1 MNYKKI
7 EEYNP
12 IALDLISANIKSSLD
27 ALGEDY
33 TREGLENTPLRV
45 AKAWSFMTH
54 GYQLNAVDILQ
65 SAIFNESSQEMVI
78 VKDIELYSLCEHHM
92 VPFYGKAHIGYLP
105 NGKIT
110 GLSKLARV
118 VDVYSRRL
126 QVQERMTIQIRDAI
140 QEALNPHGVA
150 VVIEAKHLC
159 MMMRGVQ
166 KQNSST
172 VTSAF
177 TGPFLE
183 NSSTRREFMN
193 LISHKLS

>member
-1 MNYKKI
+1 MNYKKT

-12 IALDLISANIKSSLD
+12 RTIDLISANIKSSLD
-27 ALGEDY
+27 ALGEDS

-54 GYQLNAVDILQ
+54 GYHMNAVDILQ
-65 SAIFNESSQEMVI
+65 SAIFNDNSQEMVI
-78 VKDIELYSLCEHHM
+78 VKDIELYSTCEHHM

-183 NSSTRREFMN
+183 NSSTRKEFMN

>member
-1 MNYKKI
+1 MSYKKV

-12 IALDLISANIKSSLD
+12 AVINRISENIKSSLD
-27 ALGEDY
+27 LLGEDSD
-33 TREGLENTPLRV
+33 REGLLNTPLRV
-45 AKAWSFMTH
+45 AKAWSFMTN
-54 GYQLNAVDILQ
+54 GYQLNAVDILK
-65 SAIFNESSQEMVI
+65 SAIFNEDSEEMVI
-78 VKDIELYSLCEHHM
+78 VKDIELYSMCEHHM

-118 VDVYSRRL
+118 VDVYARRL
-126 QVQERMTIQIRDAI
+126 QVQERMTTQIRDAI
-140 QEALNPHGVA
+140 QEALDPHGVA

-177 TGPFLE
+177 TGPFLD
-183 NSSTRREFMN
+183 NSATRREFMN

>member
-1 MNYKKI
+1 MSYKKT

-12 IALDLISANIKSSLD
+12 EVLEGLSANIKSSLD
-27 ALGEDY
+27 LLGEDSS
-33 TREGLENTPLRV
+33 REGLLSTPLRV
-45 AKAWSFMTH
+45 AKAWSFMTN
-54 GYQLNAVDILQ
+54 GYQQDAKEILK
-65 SAIFNESSQEMVI
+65 SAIFNEDSHEMVI
-78 VKDIELYSLCEHHM
+78 VKDIELYSMCEHHM
-92 VPFYGKAHIGYLP
+92 APFYGKAHIGYLP

-118 VDVYSRRL
+118 VDVFARRL
-126 QVQERMTIQIRDAI
+126 QVQERMTTQIKDAI
-140 QEALNPHGVA
+140 QEALEPHGVA
-150 VVIEAKHLC
+150 IVIEAKHLC

-183 NSSTRREFMN
+183 NSSTRKEFMN

>member
-1 MNYKKI
+1 MSYKKT
-7 EEYNP
+7 EEYNSEVLN
-12 IALDLISANIKSSLD
+12 AISANIKSSLSL
-27 ALGEDY
+27 LGEDAD
-33 TREGLENTPLRV
+33 REGLLNTPTRV
-45 AKAWSFMTH
+45 AKAWSFMTN
-54 GYQLNAVDILQ
+54 GYQLNAIDILK
-65 SAIFNESSQEMVI
+65 SAIFNEDSEEMVI
-78 VKDIELYSLCEHHM
+78 VKDIELYSMCEHHM

-105 NGKIT
+105 NGRIT

-118 VDVYSRRL
+118 VDVYARRL
-126 QVQERMTIQIRDAI
+126 QVQERMTTQIRDAI

-177 TGPFLE
+177 TGPFLV
-183 NSSTRREFMN
+183 NSATRREFMN

>member
-1 MNYKKI
+1 MSYKKV

-12 IALDLISANIKSSLD
+12 EVINRISENIKSSLD
-27 ALGEDY
+27 LLGEDSD
-33 TREGLENTPLRV
+33 REGLLNTPLRV
-45 AKAWSFMTH
+45 AKAWSFMTN
-54 GYQLNAVDILQ
+54 GYQLNAVDILK
-65 SAIFNESSQEMVI
+65 SAIFNEDSEEMVI
-78 VKDIELYSLCEHHM
+78 VKDIELYSMCEHHM

-118 VDVYSRRL
+118 VDVYARRL
-126 QVQERMTIQIRDAI
+126 QVQERMTTQIRDAI
-140 QEALNPHGVA
+140 QEALDPHGVA

-177 TGPFLE
+177 TGPFLD
-183 NSSTRREFMN
+183 NSATRREFMN

>member
-1 MNYKKI
+1 MTYKK
-7 EEYNP
+7 EETYNQKT
-12 IALDLISANIKSSLD
+12 LDTISANIKSSLD
-27 ALGEDY
+27 ALGEDS

-54 GYQLNAVDILQ
+54 GYQMNAIDILK
-65 SAIFNESSQEMVI
+65 SAIFNENSQEMVI
-78 VKDIELYSLCEHHM
+78 VKDIELYSMCEHHM

-118 VDVYSRRL
+118 VDVFARRL
-126 QVQERMTIQIRDAI
+126 QVQERMTTQIRDAI
-140 QEALNPHGVA
+140 QEALEPHGVA

-177 TGPFLE
+177 TGPFLD

>member
-1 MNYKKI
+1 MAYKKT

-12 IALDLISANIKSSLD
+12 QVIEGISANIKSSIDL
-27 ALGEDY
+27 LGEDSN
-33 TREGLENTPLRV
+33 REGLLNTPMRV
-45 AKAWSFMTH
+45 AKAWSFMTN
-54 GYQLNAVDILQ
+54 GYQQNAIEILK
-65 SAIFNESSQEMVI
+65 SAMFNENSEEMVI
-78 VKDIELYSLCEHHM
+78 VKDIELYSMCEHHM

-105 NGKIT
+105 NGSIT

-118 VDVYSRRL
+118 VDVFARRL
-126 QVQERMTIQIRDAI
+126 QVQERMTTQIRDAI
-140 QEALNPHGVA
+140 QEALQPHGVA

-183 NSSTRREFMN
+183 NESTRREFMN

>member
-12 IALDLISANIKSSLD
+12 RALDLISANIKSSLD
-27 ALGEDY
+27 ALGEDS

-78 VKDIELYSLCEHHM
+78 VKDIELYSMCEHHM

-110 GLSKLARV
+110 GLSKLARA

-126 QVQERMTIQIRDAI
+126 QVQERMTTQIRDAI

-177 TGPFLE
+177 TGPFLD

>member
-12 IALDLISANIKSSLD
+12 RALDLISANIKSSLD
-27 ALGEDY
+27 ALGEDS

-78 VKDIELYSLCEHHM
+78 VKDIELYSMCEHHM

-126 QVQERMTIQIRDAI
+126 QVQERMTTQIRDAI

-177 TGPFLE
+177 TGPFLD

>member
-1 MNYKKI
+1 MSYKKT

-12 IALDLISANIKSSLD
+12 EVLEGLSANIKSSLD
-27 ALGEDY
+27 LLGEDSS
-33 TREGLENTPLRV
+33 REGLLSTPLRV
-45 AKAWSFMTH
+45 AKAWSFMTN
-54 GYQLNAVDILQ
+54 GYQQDAKEILK
-65 SAIFNESSQEMVI
+65 SAIFNEDSHEMVI
-78 VKDIELYSLCEHHM
+78 VKDIELYSMCEHHM

-118 VDVYSRRL
+118 VDVFARRL
-126 QVQERMTIQIRDAI
+126 QVQERMTTQIKDAI
-140 QEALNPHGVA
+140 QEALEPHGVA
-150 VVIEAKHLC
+150 IVIEAKHLC

-177 TGPFLE
+177 T
-183 NSSTRREFMN
+183 
-193 LISHKLS
+193 

>member
-7 EEYNP
+7 EEYSP

-27 ALGEDY
+27 ALGEDS

>member
-1 MNYKKI
+1 MSYKKV

-12 IALDLISANIKSSLD
+12 EVINGISENIKSSLD
-27 ALGEDY
+27 LLGEDSN
-33 TREGLENTPLRV
+33 REGLLNTPLRV
-45 AKAWSFMTH
+45 AKAWSFMTN
-54 GYQLNAVDILQ
+54 GYQQNAVDILK
-65 SAIFNESSQEMVI
+65 SAIFNEDSEEMVI
-78 VKDIELYSLCEHHM
+78 VKDIELYSMCEHHM

-118 VDVYSRRL
+118 VDVYARRL
-126 QVQERMTIQIRDAI
+126 QVQERMTTQIRDAI
-140 QEALNPHGVA
+140 QEALDPHGVA

-177 TGPFLE
+177 TGPFLD
-183 NSSTRREFMN
+183 NSATRREFMN

>member
-1 MNYKKI
+1 MSYKKV

-12 IALDLISANIKSSLD
+12 EVINGISENIKSSLD
-27 ALGEDY
+27 LLGEDSN
-33 TREGLENTPLRV
+33 REGLLNTPLRV
-45 AKAWSFMTH
+45 AKAWSFMTN
-54 GYQLNAVDILQ
+54 GYQLNAVDILK
-65 SAIFNESSQEMVI
+65 SAIFNEDSEEMVI
-78 VKDIELYSLCEHHM
+78 VKDIELYSMCEHHM

-118 VDVYSRRL
+118 VDVYARRL
-126 QVQERMTIQIRDAI
+126 QVQERMTTQIRDAI
-140 QEALNPHGVA
+140 QEALDPHGVA

-177 TGPFLE
+177 TGPFLD
-183 NSSTRREFMN
+183 NSATRREFMN

>member
-27 ALGEDY
+27 ALGEDS

-110 GLSKLARV
+110 GLSKLARA

>member
-1 MNYKKI
+1 
-7 EEYNP
+7 
-12 IALDLISANIKSSLD
+12 
-27 ALGEDY
+27 
-33 TREGLENTPLRV
+33 
-45 AKAWSFMTH
+45 
-54 GYQLNAVDILQ
+54 
-65 SAIFNESSQEMVI
+65 
-78 VKDIELYSLCEHHM
+78 M

-126 QVQERMTIQIRDAI
+126 QVQERMTTQIRDAI

-177 TGPFLE
+177 TGPFLD
-183 NSSTRREFMN
+183 SPTTRKEFMN